1 MSEIYRLAV
10 SEDAPVV
17 QRIIHAAY
25 VTIRELELQWP
36 AAHADVEQ
44 IRDNIIAN
52 KCYVL
57 ERDGEIVA
65 TVTLANPERLKL
77 LAEQMDLPFVMWF
90 AVDPEAQ
97 GSGWGRKLLNWVE
110 QEVIDKELGAPAV
123 TLATAEKHPW
133 LLPMYERWGYERL
146 LAFDKGTGD
155 GVMHLLRKRVNEER
169 FARYEQFKQAS
180 TQEESQSAE
189 LVKTASGNGH
199 AVQQSTLSFRRF

>member
-10 SEDAPVV
+10 PEDAPVV

-90 AVDPEAQ
+90 AVDPEVQ

-169 FARYEQFKQAS
+169 FARYEQLKQAS
-180 TQEESQSAE
+180 AQEESQSAE

-199 AVQQSTLSFRRF
+199 AVQQPALSFRRF

>member
-10 SEDAPVV
+10 PEDAPVV

-169 FARYEQFKQAS
+169 FARYEQLKQAAA
-180 TQEESQSAE
+180 QEESQSAD

-199 AVQQSTLSFRRF
+199 SVQQPTLSFRRF